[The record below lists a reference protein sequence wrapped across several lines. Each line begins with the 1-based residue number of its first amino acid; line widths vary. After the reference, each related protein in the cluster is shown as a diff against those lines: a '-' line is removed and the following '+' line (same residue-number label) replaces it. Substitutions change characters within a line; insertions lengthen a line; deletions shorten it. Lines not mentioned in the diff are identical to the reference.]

1 MKQNRLHLVY
11 KVLIKCNPFNKWY
24 LLEIK
29 YVEKSFIIELNKKI
43 IGEWN
48 ARHPQLP
55 EFVNV
60 SETRLDEVL
69 QIVEN
74 VGNPLVTK
82 DQIITKA
89 AHLLGGLAWAQAF
102 SGGNKRTAILST
114 TVFLRRNGLS
124 ITFPREEQL
133 ELRQFLFAIQE
144 DREQLQQEIIDKLI
158 LYIRRNAK

>member
-1 MKQNRLHLVY
+1 M
-11 KVLIKCNPFNKWY
+11 
-24 LLEIK
+24 EIK

-43 IGEWN
+43 IDEWN

-60 SETRLDEVL
+60 SEARLDEVL
-69 QIVEN
+69 QIVEKA
-74 VGNPLVTK
+74 GNQLVTR

-124 ITFPREEQL
+124 MTFPREEQR

-158 LYIRRNAK
+158 LYIRRNTK

>member
-1 MKQNRLHLVY
+1 DYIWCY
-11 KVLIKCNPFNKWY
+11 KVLIKCKPFNKWH

-29 YVEKSFIIELNKKI
+29 YVEKSFVMELNKKI
-43 IGEWN
+43 IDEWN

-55 EFVNV
+55 EFANV
-60 SETRLDEVL
+60 SEVRLDEVL
-69 QIVEN
+69 QIVEK
-74 VGNPLVTK
+74 VGNQLVTR

-124 ITFPREEQL
+124 ITFPREEQR